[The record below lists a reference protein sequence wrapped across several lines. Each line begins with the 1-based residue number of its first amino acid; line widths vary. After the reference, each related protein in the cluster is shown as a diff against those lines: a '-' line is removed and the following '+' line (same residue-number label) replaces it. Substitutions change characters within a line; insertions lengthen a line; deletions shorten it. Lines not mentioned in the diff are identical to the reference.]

1 MKTLVIIMLGLLLNA
16 CALFQ
21 EKKTS
26 MEVSER
32 LPAAEGQLRAD
43 GTDNDNTKIELMV
56 KHLATPEKLEPDATT
71 YMVWARPS
79 AGAPAQP
86 LGALKVD
93 DDLNAKLET
102 VTPLKNFELF
112 ITAEDSPLVTDPTGE
127 ALLWTNINRE

>member
-1 MKTLVIIMLGLLLNA
+1 MKTLTIVMLGLVLNA

-21 EKKTS
+21 EKKTAL
-26 MEVSER
+26 EVSQR
-32 LPAAEGQLRAD
+32 VPAAEGQLRAG

-56 KHLATPEKLEPDATT
+56 KHLATPDKIEPDATT

-79 AGAPAQP
+79 ANSPAQA

-93 DDLNAKLET
+93 NDLNAKLET

-112 ITAEDSPLVTDPTGE
+112 VTAEASPLVTDPEGE
-127 ALLWTNINRE
+127 ALLWTNVIRE